1 MQKVFSMAKSKR
13 IGKLRIVT
21 LLLAFLMLLSFGV
34 FALSACSTSEEED
47 DSSSETRTD
56 TQTFSNADFE
66 YFSDSDGS
74 YVIGSADQLDEL
86 CRFQRQR
93 HERKLLFRKV
103 GHRGHGRTRKRLRRN
118 VVRGVCR
125 RTPRTTRSTGAAS
138 TMPTKTIFTMTGW
151 TRRTTRTNWRTR
163 STSRTSTT
171 TTISPAGICSRRG
184 SSRTK
189 GRNF

>member
-21 LLLAFLMLLSFGV
+21 LFLAFLMLLSFGV

-74 YVIGSADQLDEL
+74 YVIGSADNWTSSAVSNDSGTSASSSSAKSGIVDTAERESAFDETSYAAYI
-86 CRFQRQR
+86 
-93 HERKLLFRKV
+93 EDPE
-103 GHRGHGRTRKRLRRN
+103 N
-118 VVRGVCR
+118 
-125 RTPRTTRSTGAAS
+125 STFDWSG
-138 TMPTKTIFTMTGW
+138 F
-151 TRRTTRTNWRTR
+151 
-163 STSRTSTT
+163 
-171 TTISPAGICSRRG
+171 
-184 SSRTK
+184 
-189 GRNF
+189 